1 MAKIPYS
8 EFVEGLD
15 AAAALDGTESVV
27 VLQGGVPVEST
38 TQDIAD
44 LGGGGA
50 GYLVYTAL
58 LSQTGTD
65 APVATVLENT
75 LAGTVVWTYDDV
87 GSYIGTLAGVFI
99 INKTV
104 IILGASNGAGQGNAA
119 FRSSDNTV
127 GIVSA
132 NGSGTPANDLLYETP
147 IEIRVYP

>member
-75 LAGTVVWTYDDV
+75 LGGTVVWTYSSV
-87 GSYIGTLAGVFI
+87 GFYIGTLAGVFSA
-99 INKTV
+99 NKTG
-104 IILGASNGAGQGNAA
+104 ILFGSYGGITSGGRIDADSVYV
-119 FRSSDNTV
+119 STTEPV
-127 GIVSA
+127 GGL
-132 NGSGTPANDLLYETP
+132 NANDYLGDTI